1 MPHLFLPKVD
11 EVVDDGELIE
21 HAGDKYEDVT
31 RRVMQHPPRE
41 NQQVSSSHLIT
52 TKSLS

>member
-31 RRVMQHPPRE
+31 RRVMQHPRE
-41 NQQVSSSHLIT
+41 RTS
-52 TKSLS
+52 KSPALT